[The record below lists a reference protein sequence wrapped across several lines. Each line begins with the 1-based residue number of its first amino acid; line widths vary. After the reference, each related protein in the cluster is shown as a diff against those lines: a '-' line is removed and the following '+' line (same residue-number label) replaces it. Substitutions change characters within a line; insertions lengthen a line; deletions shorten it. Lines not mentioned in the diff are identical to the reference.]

1 MAVEP
6 LSHKEIEERLEE
18 LPGWSA
24 EGNDRITRSYTYVS
38 HLDAADA
45 VGRIARVQDELN
57 HHSDL
62 TLGYT
67 TLTVS
72 VSTHSVGGKVT
83 ALDFELAHRIQE
95 VAVGAAA

>member
-6 LSHKEIEERLEE
+6 LSHKEIEERLED
-18 LPGWSA
+18 LPGWSV
-24 EGNDRITRSYTYVS
+24 EGDQITRTYTYVS

-62 TLGYT
+62 ALGYT

-72 VSTHSVGGKVT
+72 VNTHSVGGKVT

-95 VAVGAAA
+95 VATGAAA